1 MTSYLRYVNHSLS
14 AVFFTWFLLIP
25 PSSYD
30 PTWGTG
36 KMFDTE
42 KPLAEWILVGEF
54 NTQDECIAMREQNR
68 LAMALRGNADAA
80 QRFNLGRCV
89 AK

>member
-1 MTSYLRYVNHSLS
+1 MISYRPHVNHSLS
-14 AVFFTWFLLIP
+14 GLLFTWLLLIP

-36 KMFDTE
+36 KIFDTE
-42 KPLAEWILVGEF
+42 KPLSEWILVGEF
-54 NTQDECIAMREQNR
+54 NTEDECIATREQNR

-80 QRFNLGRCV
+80 QRFNLGRCI